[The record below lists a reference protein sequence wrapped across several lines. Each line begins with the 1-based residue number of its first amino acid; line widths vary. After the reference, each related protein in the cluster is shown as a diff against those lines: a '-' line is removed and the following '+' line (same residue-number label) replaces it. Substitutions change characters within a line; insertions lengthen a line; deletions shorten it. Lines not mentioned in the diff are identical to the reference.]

1 MCVCAVRELR
11 LTYPPQIAAV
21 FTEDLFTEEVVAKEA
36 VALAVRPKV
45 RSFPTACWLC
55 YEAHKCLTF
64 THTHTLDSCP
74 TRTRSHSR

>member
-1 MCVCAVRELR
+1 VCACVRVIVCVCVVRELR
-11 LTYPPQIAAV
+11 LSYSPLPQIAAV

-55 YEAHKCLTF
+55 
-64 THTHTLDSCP
+64 
-74 TRTRSHSR
+74 